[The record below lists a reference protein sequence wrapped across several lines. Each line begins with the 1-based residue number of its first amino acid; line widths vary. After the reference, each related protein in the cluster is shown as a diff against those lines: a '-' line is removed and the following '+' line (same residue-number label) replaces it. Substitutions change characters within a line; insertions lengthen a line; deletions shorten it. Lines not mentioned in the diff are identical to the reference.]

1 MERMSGTI
9 QRLRSLLGDKS
20 RVLLVSLLVLHA
32 GLLAW
37 IDTRNSPNPDET
49 AHLAAGIAIWQS
61 GRFDLYPVNPP
72 LVRALAA
79 LPVAYGCPE
88 GNWASIDE
96 DRHHTPDITRPR
108 VECWYWVGAG

>member
-37 IDTRNSPNPDET
+37 IDTRNLLESRRD
-49 AHLAAGIAIWQS
+49 GSS
-61 GRFDLYPVNPP
+61 GCWHRYMAVWP
-72 LVRALAA
+72 LRSL
-79 LPVAYGCPE
+79 
-88 GNWASIDE
+88 S
-96 DRHHTPDITRPR
+96 R
-108 VECWYWVGAG
+108 